1 MADPVSKKR
10 KTSSSTSTTNS
21 SNTNIRPYTLTI
33 ALPSTLLT
41 TAPNPLLKAHLASHL
56 ARISALHNVDEIVL
70 YNPTPTPTPSTS
82 STTEEQDQLP
92 HILTYLT
99 TAPYLRKHLFPK
111 HPHLRHVGHLPHLSL
126 PTHPR
131 PGPPAPGSVRSALV
145 VESLPGGKLALDAGL
160 EQQVVVK
167 SAVGAGVGTTV
178 LLRMGADG
186 KAAIVP
192 RRECGVYSG
201 YAVRGAEGLAAVF
214 TECVW
219 EGGYDLTV
227 GVCCGDGGGVPLDE
241 AVSGD
246 AGAGV
251 PGFRHLLVAVGDL
264 EGAARGDEGLVG
276 MGVGGARE
284 LFDLWVDPLPGCGC
298 EGENG
303 GVRVEEALFAALV
316 GLRRVLVEK
325 GGM

>member
-41 TAPNPLLKAHLASHL
+41 TAPNPLLKAHLAGHL
-56 ARISALHNVDEIVL
+56 ARIK
-70 YNPTPTPTPSTS
+70 
-82 STTEEQDQLP
+82 QDQLP

-167 SAVGAGVGTTV
+167 SAVGAGWARRCSCAWAPTV
-178 LLRMGADG
+178 RQ
-186 KAAIVP
+186 
-192 RRECGVYSG
+192 R
-201 YAVRGAEGLAAVF
+201 
-214 TECVW
+214 
-219 EGGYDLTV
+219 
-227 GVCCGDGGGVPLDE
+227 
-241 AVSGD
+241 
-246 AGAGV
+246 
-251 PGFRHLLVAVGDL
+251 
-264 EGAARGDEGLVG
+264 
-276 MGVGGARE
+276 
-284 LFDLWVDPLPGCGC
+284 
-298 EGENG
+298 
-303 GVRVEEALFAALV
+303 
-316 GLRRVLVEK
+316 
-325 GGM
+325 